1 MQQERRRQQDR
12 TDATRAALLEAGRML
27 FVEKGFAGTST
38 PELVAATGL
47 TRGALYHHYADKRAL
62 FAAVVER
69 EAQAAADAIETM
81 PSVNAPLDALRAG
94 SRVYLEAMS
103 VPGRT
108 RLLLLDGPAVLGL
121 SEMDEIHARHGNR
134 TLRQGLE
141 AAMESGAIRRLPLA
155 VTTEMLGAL
164 FDRAALSVAQG
175 ASLEDALAVVSAV
188 LDGLRA

>member
-81 PSVNAPLDALRAG
+81 PPVNAPLDALRVG

-134 TLRQGLE
+134 SLRQGLE

-175 ASLEDALAVVSAV
+175 ASLEDALAVVCAV

>member
-141 AAMESGAIRRLPLA
+141 AAMGSGAIRRLPLA

>member
-12 TDATRAALLEAGRML
+12 TDGTRAALLEAGRML

-69 EAQAAADAIETM
+69 EAQAAAEAIETM
-81 PSVNAPLDALRAG
+81 PSVNAPLDALRVG